1 MYSEGSDARVFW
13 SADGS
18 VIAVRDPRGY
28 LAAYDYGAHKLIRYD
43 TSRIQALIQSRGGL
57 GPEQQGYPDG
67 KDSY

>member
-28 LAAYDYGAHKLIRYD
+28 LAAYDYVAHKLIRYD